1 MNAKR
6 LSDLTAA
13 DIVENEVWEYWMAD
27 NIEYVR
33 ASDKKELSEN
43 SNIAY
48 IVVTDFIFRNR
59 TKHIGFCSP
68 GDHAALD
75 AIQPVVFYKKGQ
87 VEFYRENDWTED
99 EKKKALSKLGC
110 EWDAVFP
117 ATYKARIRYGR
128 ELFSGTLLDFNEA
141 K

>member
-6 LSDLTAA
+6 LIDLTAA
-13 DIVENEVWEYWMAD
+13 DLVENEVWEYWMAD

-33 ASDKKELSEN
+33 ASDKKELPDGGN
-43 SNIAY
+43 VAH
-48 IVVTDFIFRNR
+48 IVITDFIFKNR

-68 GDHAALD
+68 GDHGSLD

-87 VEFYRENDWTED
+87 VEFYREADWAED
-99 EKKKALSKLGC
+99 EKKKALLKLGF
-110 EWDAVFP
+110 ESDAVFP
-117 ATYKARIRYGR
+117 VSYKARIRYGR
-128 ELFSGTLLDFNEA
+128 EIFSGTLLDFNEA